1 MRLVGC
7 RLPAGFC
14 LLGDPGVWLPAELT
28 KNLFSVNVWAAW
40 DACRGWCFWWVGVI
54 SQLLEN
60 LMIGGRDVF
69 SV

>member
-1 MRLVGC
+1 
-7 RLPAGFC
+7 LPAGFC
-14 LLGDPGVWLPAELT
+14 FVGDPGVSLPAELT
-28 KNLFSVNVWAAW
+28 TTRFSVNVWAAW
-40 DACRGWCFWWVGVI
+40 DAGRGLWCVWWVGVI